1 MNHTNYWKL
10 LGTTAILMTAFCVGI
25 FLYARWDVQR
35 FAESLGTPPISASQE
50 NFAKQAPSG
59 TTVIPETGEGPEF
72 VKQQEAEPQITDE
85 KTEEAS
91 FDEFLDFLDELGDEE
106 FAALLANRDITDTEG
121 EAFAGFLQELSYNSA
136 EKDSS
141 LIVIESLDATQTSE
155 WIELGDLR
163 PGHIINLEDLLEDFG
178 DNVIIIDKTGVIH

>member
-1 MNHTNYWKL
+1 MNDMNYWKL

-25 FLYARWDVQR
+25 YLYARWDVQR
-35 FAESLGTPPISASQE
+35 FAESLGAPPIPASQK
-50 NFAKQAPSG
+50 NFAKQTPSG

-85 KTEEAS
+85 ETEEAS
-91 FDEFLDFLDELGDEE
+91 LDEFLDFLDELADEE
-106 FAALLANRDITDTEG
+106 LAALFENPDITDTESDT
-121 EAFAGFLQELSYNSA
+121 FADFLEEPSDNFS
-136 EKDSS
+136 ETDSS

-163 PGHIINLEDLLEDFG
+163 PGDIINLEDFG